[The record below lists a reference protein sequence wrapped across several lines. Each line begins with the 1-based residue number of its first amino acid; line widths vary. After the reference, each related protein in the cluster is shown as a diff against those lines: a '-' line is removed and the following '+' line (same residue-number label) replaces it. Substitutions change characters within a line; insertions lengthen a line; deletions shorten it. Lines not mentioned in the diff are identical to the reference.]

1 MHPRAIVRRL
11 RIALGAWLID
21 VGVRV
26 RVARS
31 GASNAFA
38 CGTVVEIDPSPRQ
51 SRPDLG
57 IWYPGPI
64 KVAIDG
70 GVSPHP
76 YAYSPEDLEV
86 LP

>member
-1 MHPRAIVRRL
+1 MSAPVQLGLDLSAACG
-11 RIALGAWLID
+11 IAVGA
-21 VGVRV
+21 RV
-26 RVARS
+26 RVVRS
-31 GASNAFA
+31 GASNASA
-38 CGTVVEIDPSPRQ
+38 YGTVVEIDPSPRQ

-70 GVSPHP
+70 GLSPHA